1 MHRRRRGARASTA
14 ASRQPAAFRRVRRRV
29 AATVAAVVASTGV
42 VGVVG
47 AGVASAAACTTAQLV
62 PTQREFV
69 VGQGLP
75 GHTLVRGKETLVRV
89 LLSLP
94 DCATSRQSLRI
105 TSASLQVLSGTT
117 PVGTGTLISPTD
129 ATAGQLSP
137 WAGGTKP
144 SDPFFVVAPEVMT
157 AATEGPF
164 QLTFRVSVT
173 YSGAS
178 GTTPVQGSST
188 FSQNGTVAQKS
199 NALRLLVVPMGN
211 AAAVPRSGQFT
222 ASAAAAVQRGLE
234 TVSRL
239 YPVPCARA
247 AVDQPCVVND
257 LGATS
262 GGIRYEIDPG
272 MVDVTSSYSNG
283 KFCGGGSNF
292 DAIKSEL
299 GQFLLSWNTANP
311 TKPADRVLGVVDEA
325 ISHGVASS
333 GGACVE
339 GMAAPNG
346 LVGWFRATYS
356 STSPQTGGVL
366 GMELAH
372 TIGAAPFARSGG
384 SYHSPNIGADG
395 TAPGRGHNV
404 AARTMLVGPRSAMRY
419 SSDASLWNDNTI
431 LLEPADQ
438 QYLLCQLGGPTTSDC
453 SSTGALGTTNGV
465 GAGLTT
471 FVMSGTTQG
480 TAATTDIVESFFSAD
495 VHQPLPPDPGSP
507 DPASEYRLVQLDGNG
522 AIARNS
528 GVRVTFDS
536 SEHHN
541 DGDGAGDA
549 QTGLFSIAFD
559 GFTGAG
565 AVRFYKCST
574 GNTACTTNPLVGGTL
589 LYEVVKPAA
598 KPVVESTSTL
608 GASGLRNYTQ
618 DPSRDDTNP
627 ALSSTHVAWVAK
639 CANCATGVTT
649 IDVAPLGDRTKVA
662 EAGWANDT
670 SKNLAQTDP
679 AMRPDGAAMAFVV
692 NGNLYTATINK
703 TATPPSIGTPKLIYA
718 KGGANPAADTPTYS
732 FDGATVFFH
741 SAAGGILKVGANGGK
756 ASPLVSTPAKET
768 APSASHGAN
777 DRRVA
782 YAKGND
788 VWVVDAANPS
798 QTKQVVTNGGSPA
811 FLADGRIAFVRG
823 GRIYSVKADGTDL
836 RQLTNGTTDA
846 NPYGAGS
853 ALGFDR
859 PAAGGRDV
867 FLVTPGGSSFGA
879 RVASPVAGKVVGELL
894 LTCPDGTVY
903 PLAVGVSPVAVEG
916 NTAIFDITYDESL
929 ACGGN
934 GTLTFVAVDGWF
946 RSDPTTASKTSVT
959 NTIKPPV
966 AAIANPIE
974 GATIRPSGLLSLS
987 GTGTSAQEGSLSGSR
1002 LQWSVSGPGLA
1013 STQVGTGNRL
1023 DAPAPSGGWPVGTL
1037 TITLTVTD
1045 GGGRTATDVRHVTVD
1060 GVGPSTVL
1068 DSTPENP
1075 GPSTATFS
1083 FTAADATDPASDIT
1097 VLCGLDSAVLEPCT
1111 SPVSFTNLADGEH
1124 TFWLVAFDDN
1134 GNQSVTSFGWLVDG
1148 TGPGTSASTSPDLN
1162 ADGWASTNT
1171 LTVTLNADDGGGSGV
1186 NRIVYSLTGA
1196 QTGGATVP
1204 GATAT
1209 IPITTQGK
1217 TTVTFHAV
1225 DNVGNVEPDKT
1236 LVVGLDSGPPVVD
1249 ILGDGLY
1256 LPGEKLTGCAA
1267 DAVSG
1272 LKPVVV
1278 SYTGIGTPAEVTAT
1292 YTGPAPN
1299 NSPCGKGALTW
1310 QADLP
1315 PIGIYNAVATVTDLA
1330 GNSDTDTAS
1339 VQVSVLA

>member
-1 MHRRRRGARASTA
+1 L
-14 ASRQPAAFRRVRRRV
+14 
-29 AATVAAVVASTGV
+29 AAVVASTGV
-42 VGVVG
+42 VAVVG
-47 AGVASAAACTTAQLV
+47 TGVAAAAACTTTQLV

-75 GHTLVRGKETLVRV
+75 GQTLVRGKETLVRV

-117 PVGTGTLISPTD
+117 PVGTGTLVSPTD

-157 AATEGPF
+157 AATEGSFP
-164 QLTFRVSVT
+164 LTFRATVA

-178 GTTPVQGSST
+178 GTTPVGGTAT
-188 FSQNGTVAQKS
+188 FSHTATVAKKS
-199 NALRLLVVPMGN
+199 NAMRVLVVPMGD
-211 AAAVPRSGQFT
+211 AAAVPRSNQFT
-222 ASAAAAVQRGLE
+222 ASGAGAVQRALE
-234 TVSRL
+234 AVSRL

-247 AVDQPCVVND
+247 GVDQPCVVND

-272 MVDVTSSYSNG
+272 MVDVRSIANAYNANG

-292 DAIKSEL
+292 EAIKSEL
-299 GQFLLSWNTANP
+299 GQFLLSWNTANA

-325 ISHGVASS
+325 ISEGVASS

-339 GMAAPNG
+339 GMAAPNS
-346 LVGWFRATYS
+346 LVGWFRASYS
-356 STSPQTGGVL
+356 STATQTGGVL

-372 TIGAAPFARSGG
+372 TMGAVPFARSGG
-384 SYHSPNIGADG
+384 SYHSPNIAADG
-395 TAPGRGHNV
+395 SAPGRGHNV
-404 AARTMLVGPRSAMRY
+404 TARTMLVGPRSAMRY
-419 SSDASLWNDNTI
+419 SSDPSLWNDNST

-438 QYLLCQLGGPTTSDC
+438 QYLLCQLGGPTTTDC
-453 SSTGALGTTNGV
+453 TTSGGLGTTNGV

-471 FVMSGTTQG
+471 FVMSGTTRG

-495 VHQPLPPDPGSP
+495 VHQPVPPDPASP
-507 DPASEYRLVQLDGNG
+507 DPASEYRLVQLDGSG
-522 AIARNS
+522 AIARNN

-536 SEHHN
+536 SEHHH
-541 DGDGAGDA
+541 DGDGDGDGPN
-549 QTGLFSIAFD
+549 GLFSIAFD

-565 AVRFYKCST
+565 AVRFYKCAS
-574 GNTACTTNPLVGGTL
+574 GNTACITNPVAGGTL
-589 LYEVVKPAA
+589 LYEVVKPSS
-598 KPVVESTSTL
+598 KPVVESTSVL
-608 GASGLRNYTQ
+608 GAANVRNYTQ
-618 DPSRDDTNP
+618 DPTRDDTNP
-627 ALSSTHVAWVAK
+627 AGSSSHVAWVAK
-639 CANCATGVTT
+639 CASCITGVTT
-649 IDVAPLGDRTKVA
+649 IHVAPIGDRTKVA
-662 EAGWANDT
+662 ESGWANDT

-679 AMRPDGAAMAFVV
+679 ALRPDGAAMVYVV

-703 TATPPSIGTPKLIYA
+703 TSTPPAIGTPKLIYA

-732 FDGATVFFH
+732 SDGGTVFFH
-741 SAAGGILKVGANGGK
+741 STAGGILKVAATGGK
-756 ASPLVSTPAKET
+756 ASPLVSTPAKEM
-768 APSASHGAN
+768 APSASPASG
-777 DRRVA
+777 DKRVA

-788 VWVVDAANPS
+788 VWLVDAANPS
-798 QTKQVVTNGGSPA
+798 QTKRVVTNGASPA

-823 GRIYSVKADGTDL
+823 GAIHSVKADGTDV

-846 NPYGAGS
+846 NPYGAGTTL
-853 ALGFDR
+853 AFDR

-867 FLVTPGGSSFGA
+867 FLATVGGSSSSA
-879 RVASPVAGKVVGELL
+879 RVTSPVADRLVGELL

-903 PLAVGVSPVAVEG
+903 PLAVGVSPVSVDG
-916 NTAIFDITYDESL
+916 NTAIFDIAYDETL

-934 GTLTFVAVDGWF
+934 GTLTFVAIDGWF
-946 RSDPTTASKTSVT
+946 RSDPTAASKIAVT
-959 NTIKPPV
+959 NTAKPPV
-966 AAIANPIE
+966 AAISNPIE

-987 GTGTSAQEGSLSGSR
+987 GTGTSAQDGSLSGGR
-1002 LQWSVSGPGLA
+1002 LGWTVSGPGLA
-1013 STQVGTGNRL
+1013 PTQVGTGNRL
-1023 DAPAPSGGWPVGTL
+1023 DVAAPSGGWPVGTL
-1037 TITLTVTD
+1037 TITLTATD
-1045 GGGRTATDVRHVTVD
+1045 SGGRTATDTRHVTVD
-1060 GVGPSTVL
+1060 GVGPQADL
-1068 DSTPENP
+1068 DSTPSDP

-1083 FTAADATDPASDIT
+1083 FTASDATDPASDVT
-1097 VLCGLDSAVLEPCT
+1097 VLCGLDDATLEPCT
-1111 SPVSFTNLADGEH
+1111 SPVSFTNLTDGEH

-1134 GNQSVTSFGWLVDG
+1134 GNQSVTAFGWIVDA
-1148 TGPGTSASTSPDLN
+1148 TGPGTAASTSPALN
-1162 ADGWASTNT
+1162 ADGWAATNS
-1171 LTVTLNADDGGGSGV
+1171 LTVTLTADDGGGSGV

-1204 GATAT
+1204 GASAT
-1209 IPITTQGK
+1209 IPITTQGT

-1236 LVVGLDSGPPVVD
+1236 LVVGLDSGPPIVE

-1256 LPGEKLTGCAA
+1256 FPGEKLIGCAA

-1272 LKPVVV
+1272 LKPVTV
-1278 SYTGIGTPAEVTAT
+1278 SYSGVGTPAQVTAT

-1299 NSPCGKGALTW
+1299 NSPCGRGATTW

-1315 PIGIYNAVATVTDLA
+1315 PIGIYDATAEVTDLA
-1330 GNSDTDTAS
+1330 GNRDTDTAS